1 MKKLPIIES
10 DASVRV
16 WVNEKLGKVVTD
28 MMGTG
33 DNLLPEDYEA
43 GYGAYSLPSV
53 YSIGNLPE
61 GSFRVSD
68 LEDVYDGDIDYAGDS
83 VPADNSS
90 MVLMKDT
97 DDYDKPEH
105 FDAVMEELDLDKTG
119 WKQVI
124 GPSLKSAKKAKK
136 GTKAK
141 NAEFRIVFNAE
152 IYIEAGSKEEAM
164 KLFADQFDDTELFTL
179 KARQHGA
186 QNLETVSVEE
196 PLKPFLW
203 KKISLKIF

>member
-1 MKKLPIIES
+1 MAKKKLPLIES

-16 WVNEKLGKVVTD
+16 WVNKELGKVVTD

-33 DNLLPEDYEA
+33 DNLLPEDYEN

-53 YSIGNLPE
+53 YNIEDLPDC
-61 GSFRVSD
+61 SFRVSD
-68 LEDVYDGDIDYAGDS
+68 LEEVYDGDIDYAGDS
-83 VPADNSS
+83 VSADNSS
-90 MVLMKDT
+90 MVLMKDM

-124 GPSLKSAKKAKK
+124 GPALEPAEGTEAKKPKEPRK
-136 GTKAK
+136 PR
-141 NAEFRIVFNAE
+141 NREFRIAFNAE
-152 IYIEAGSKEEAM
+152 IYIEAVSKEEAM
-164 KLFADQFDDTELFTL
+164 KVFADQFGVIDLFTL

-186 QNLETVSVEE
+186 RNLETSSVEAN
-196 PLKPFLW
+196 
-203 KKISLKIF
+203 

>member
-1 MKKLPIIES
+1 MAKKKLPIIES

-16 WVNEKLGKVVTD
+16 WVNKELGKVVTD

-33 DNLLPEDYEA
+33 DNLLPEDYEN

-53 YSIGNLPE
+53 YNIEDLPD
-61 GSFRVSD
+61 GSFKVSD

-83 VPADNSS
+83 VSAGNSS
-90 MVLMKDT
+90 MVLMQDM

-124 GPSLKSAKKAKK
+124 GPAL
-136 GTKAK
+136 G
-141 NAEFRIVFNAE
+141 
-152 IYIEAGSKEEAM
+152 
-164 KLFADQFDDTELFTL
+164 
-179 KARQHGA
+179 
-186 QNLETVSVEE
+186 
-196 PLKPFLW
+196 
-203 KKISLKIF
+203 

>member
-1 MKKLPIIES
+1 MAKKKLPIIES
-10 DASVRV
+10 DTSVRV
-16 WVNEKLGKVVTD
+16 WVNKELGKVVTD

-33 DNLLPEDYEA
+33 DNLLPEDYEN

-53 YSIGNLPE
+53 YNIEDLPD
-61 GSFRVSD
+61 GSFKVSD

-83 VPADNSS
+83 VSADNSS
-90 MVLMKDT
+90 MVLMKDM

-124 GPSLKSAKKAKK
+124 GPALEPATEAKEHKKETEPKKAEKK
-136 GTKAK
+136 
-141 NAEFRIVFNAE
+141 AEFRITFNAE
-152 IYIEAGSKEEAM
+152 IYIEAGSKEEAL
-164 KLFADQFDDTELFTL
+164 KLFADQFDATELFTL

-186 QNLETVSVEE
+186 RNLETSSVEE
-196 PLKPFLW
+196 N
-203 KKISLKIF
+203 

>member
-1 MKKLPIIES
+1 MAKKKLPIIES

-16 WVNEKLGKVVTD
+16 WVNKELGKVVTD

-33 DNLLPEDYEA
+33 DNLLPEDYEN

-53 YSIGNLPE
+53 YNIEDLPD
-61 GSFRVSD
+61 GSFKVSD

-83 VPADNSS
+83 VSADNSS
-90 MVLMKDT
+90 MVLMKDM

-105 FDAVMEELDLDKTG
+105 FDAVMEELDLAKTG

-124 GPSLKSAKKAKK
+124 GPALEPATEAKEPKKETEPKKAEKK
-136 GTKAK
+136 
-141 NAEFRIVFNAE
+141 AEFRITFNAE
-152 IYIEAGSKEEAM
+152 IYIEAGSKEEAL
-164 KLFADQFDDTELFTL
+164 KVFADQFYATELFTL

-186 QNLETVSVEE
+186 RNLETSSVEE
-196 PLKPFLW
+196 N
-203 KKISLKIF
+203 